1 MVSEKRG
8 IYQGLSLPVSL
19 IDEVKKHIEKRPQY
33 KGVTEFVRKSIREKM
48 DKENKISSGM
58 STNLTENDIVSIV
71 NRVLA
76 HGYNKMK

>member
-1 MVSEKRG
+1 
-8 IYQGLSLPVSL
+8 
-19 IDEVKKHIEKRPQY
+19 
-33 KGVTEFVRKSIREKM
+33 VRKSIREKM